1 MNKFTKKAFTLI
13 ELLVVIAIIGI
24 LSGLIMI
31 LMNGSFTLAND
42 AKRKASIDTL
52 KKALMYYG
60 VSNGKTYPIQNTLCN
75 IGPVGITNRCA
86 TLATALAESLPNLPV
101 DPVSGY
107 YTYISNGTDFTLSA
121 TLSNSNSYSVTS
133 TSGSVTAPALATS
146 CLSILNSGKST
157 GNGNYTIYPSGT
169 AVQVYCDMTTDGGG
183 WTKVYQ
189 SSANDNSTTLQ
200 YISGTAPLVSG
211 STMMFAFINES
222 TNALSSA
229 WKFTTP
235 SVFYTNT
242 PMAGAQCGYVN
253 ISATR
258 ISDSATTTKL
268 LRYGYGSFGALC
280 DENCTSTWGQICLKS
295 NGTQGSAGGYSDFP
309 MFTTFAVDGGH
320 DNCTRSDE
328 TYSNVVCSTSKKFV
342 IFVR

>member
-1 MNKFTKKAFTLI
+1 MNKLTKQAFTLI
-13 ELLVVIAIIGI
+13 ELLVVIAIVGI

-31 LMNGSFTLAND
+31 SMNGSFTLAND
-42 AKRKASIDTL
+42 AKRKASINTL

-60 VSNGKTYPIQNTLCN
+60 VSNGKTYPIQNTLCD
-75 IGPVGITNRCA
+75 IGPVGITNRCT
-86 TLATALAESLPNLPV
+86 TLATALAESLPVLPV

-107 YTYISNGTDFTLSA
+107 YTYISDGTNFTLSA
-121 TLSNSNSYSVTS
+121 TLSNSDSYSVTA
-133 TSGSVTAPALATS
+133 TSGPVSAPALATS

-189 SSANDNSTTLQ
+189 SAANENSTTLQ
-200 YISGTAPLVSG
+200 YISGTTPLIAG

-235 SVFYTNT
+235 SVFYTST
-242 PMAGAQCGYVN
+242 PMTGVQCGYTS
-253 ISATR
+253 ITATR
-258 ISDSATTTKL
+258 ISDSTTTTKL
-268 LRYGYGSFGALC
+268 LRYGHGSFGAVC
-280 DENCTSTWGQICLKS
+280 DEGCNSTWGQICLKS

-309 MFTTFAVDGGH
+309 MFTTFAVDATF

-328 TYSNVVCSTSKKFV
+328 TYSNIACSATKRFV